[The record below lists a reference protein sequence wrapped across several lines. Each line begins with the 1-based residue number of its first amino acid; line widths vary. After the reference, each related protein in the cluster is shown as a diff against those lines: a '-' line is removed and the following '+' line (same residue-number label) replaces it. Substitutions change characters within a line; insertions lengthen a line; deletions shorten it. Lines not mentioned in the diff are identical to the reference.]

1 MDRIYKYDI
10 NIVSEQILELPVEA
24 RILTVTKQRDTVVL
38 YAIIDDSGSEKERR
52 VIERFVTVHPMA
64 DDVPRN
70 YIGTVSQENGYLVW
84 HVFERLE
91 RYDGTSKAE
100 VIV

>member
-24 RILTVTKQRDTVVL
+24 MILTVTMQRGLVVL
-38 YAIIDDSGSEKERR
+38 YALIDDSESEKERR
-52 VIERFVTVHPMA
+52 VIEIVGTGHPMV

-70 YIGTVSQENGYLVW
+70 YLGTVSRGNRYLVW

-91 RYDGTSKAE
+91 CEDRTSKAE
-100 VIV
+100 GVI